1 MDKFPEIP
9 GYKIERKLGESSL
22 ARVFLGSHEDTGR
35 RVAIKVLNPGLMQDK
50 AFARRFMEE
59 ARNSVKMLHPNIAN
73 IVEARELGEF
83 HYIVVEDL
91 PESLRDKIKRQFD
104 ITGST
109 PGQLEI
115 ERGAADLDMQ
125 PEPKTGEKLEGRRLL
140 DILRQ
145 LVQAL
150 AYAHKSGNIHK
161 NIRPENI
168 RFREDGT
175 PILVDLFISNVLGMD
190 YREAL
195 RAKGITFGSVYYA
208 SPEQALKKRED
219 GKSDIYS
226 LGVVLYEILTGQVP
240 YMALETIA
248 VENQHVMEPVPQL
261 PTHLEIYQPLLDR
274 MMDKD
279 KEKRISAGIELV
291 RLIDELLRQFPE
303 DTFRE
308 PIKTVVPTIQDI
320 PFEPVT
326 QPGQDIPFEPVTQ
339 PGQDIPF
346 EPGTPP
352 EPGIPFESESPLESG
367 IPFEPETPPEPG
379 ISFEPEILPK
389 SGISYESEESFEEEI
404 PLEARVKQLDRQIQ
418 KGKWKGKKDFSQLF
432 RSRRILMAVVGV
444 IAVIVLVVVV
454 VIKPFSSGD
463 AGEKPA
469 RVQGG
474 EEKQKPLTPGE
485 QSELQSKERQFQQAL
500 GLAQR
505 FLNKGQIQNAV
516 EKMAEAETFVST
528 PASKQLLEDMKL
540 KVLKKKDDM
549 TFKKA
554 SAGGTISAVEDYLQ
568 QYPSGVHV
576 KEANEALTRLKEEK
590 KKEGDQRKR
599 ILAAIIRLRSQYKD
613 LSVDDVKRM
622 MKEYGFFEK
631 YYNKSGNFK
640 NHFEVR
646 TIGKD
651 QIVVDFATGLI
662 WHQVGSEKYMKMAGV
677 EGWLADLN
685 KKGYAGFSD
694 WRLPTLAEAAS
705 LLENQESGFGLF
717 IDPVFSSEQ
726 SYIWTG
732 DTFGKDRAWVIDYY
746 SGDVNQVTLTTM
758 VYVRPVRTMKEFT
771 P

>member
-1 MDKFPEIP
+1 MDKFPGIP
-9 GYKIERKLGESSL
+9 GYKIDKKLGESSFG
-22 ARVFLGSHEDTGR
+22 RVFLGSQEDLDR
-35 RVAIKVLNPGLMQDK
+35 VVAIKVLNPEFMQDK
-50 AFARRFMEE
+50 AFTRRFMEE
-59 ARNSVKMLHPNIAN
+59 ARNAVKMLHPNIAN
-73 IVEARELGEF
+73 IVEAGESGDI
-83 HYIVVEDL
+83 HYIVVEYL
-91 PESLRDKIKRQFD
+91 PESLRDKINRQVD

-125 PEPKTGEKLEGRRLL
+125 PEPKTGEKLEGRRLM

-145 LVQAL
+145 LVLAL
-150 AYAHKSGNIHK
+150 AYAHKNGNVHK

-175 PILVDLFISNVLGMD
+175 PVLVDLFISNVLGMD
-190 YREAL
+190 YRETL
-195 RAKGITFGSVYYA
+195 RAKGIAFGSVYYA
-208 SPEQALKKRED
+208 SPEQALKKKED

-240 YMALETIA
+240 YIAAEPIA

-261 PTHLEIYQPLLDR
+261 PAHLEIYQPLLDR

-303 DTFRE
+303 SNFKE
-308 PIKTVVPTIQDI
+308 PIKTAVPTIQEI

-326 QPGQDIPFEPVTQ
+326 QPGLDIPSKPGTLPEP
-339 PGQDIPF
+339 GIPF

-352 EPGIPFESESPLESG
+352 EPGIPFE
-367 IPFEPETPPEPG
+367 PETPREPG
-379 ISFEPEILPK
+379 IS
-389 SGISYESEESFEEEI
+389 YEAEESFEEEI
-404 PLEARVKQLDRQIQ
+404 PLEDRVKQLDREIQ
-418 KGKWKGKKDFSQLF
+418 KGKWKGKRDFSRLF
-432 RSRRILMAVVGV
+432 QSRRVLMAIVGV
-444 IAVIVLVVVV
+444 IAVIVLVVV

-463 AGEKPA
+463 AGGKPA
-469 RVQGG
+469 QDQVG
-474 EEKQKPLTPGE
+474 EEKQKPLPSGG
-485 QSELQSKERQFQQAL
+485 QSELQSKERKFQHAL
-500 GLAQR
+500 GLAKR
-505 FLNKGQIQNAV
+505 LLNKGQIQDAV
-516 EKMAEAETFVST
+516 EKLAEAETFVTT
-528 PASKQLLEDMKL
+528 PASKQLLEEMKL

-554 SAGGTISAVEDYLQ
+554 SASGTISAVEDYLQ

-576 KEANEALTRLKEEK
+576 NEANEALMRLKEEK
-590 KKEGDQRKR
+590 KKEEAQRKR
-599 ILAAIIRLRSQYKD
+599 ILAAMIRLRSQYQD
-613 LSVDDVKRM
+613 LSVEDVKRM

-640 NHFEVR
+640 NYFEVR

-662 WHQVGSEKYMKMAGV
+662 WHQVGSEKYMKMEGV

-685 KKGYAGFSD
+685 KRGYAGFSD

-705 LLENQESGFGLF
+705 LLENRESGFGLF
-717 IDPVFSSEQ
+717 IDPVFTSEQ

-732 DTFGKDRAWVIDYY
+732 DTFGKDRVWVIDFY